1 MANERKTDIF
11 ISRLLENV
19 GIKYTPNGSD
29 NIEIQKAL
37 KTASKKG
44 TGKSGFPEFTAIVQ
58 DFVLVIE
65 NKAEQEKQ
73 ALYTDDDNTILSI
86 DTKAITDYAE
96 NGALHYANEILTKT
110 NFKKVFAFG
119 CSGDEK
125 HHIIKPLFVD
135 ATGYKLLDK
144 VENFENFSAANIE
157 QYYRE
162 QILGETPPKIL
173 ETQELLKKATE
184 LHEALRNYGQ
194 LGDKEKPLVVSAI
207 LLALADKNNFNS
219 NQLTGDNVNTDGNKI
234 FRSIETYMT
243 KVQVTPET
251 KKEKVLNQFI
261 LVKDRTILNQ
271 IDERLSKTPLKFFT
285 EFVETHILHSI
296 KANIKGDVLGNF
308 YSEFMR
314 YGGGDGQ
321 SLGVVLTPDHITELF
336 CDLVELKP
344 TDMVFD
350 PCCGTAAFL
359 IAAMHRM
366 EKMTNDPE
374 QKKHI
379 KSDQLHG
386 IEIRED
392 MFSIATTNMILRD
405 DGKSNLVPANF
416 LTKPATDLRK
426 NNFTVGFMNPPYSQA
441 KGKDTVH
448 LSEVH
453 FIEHLLNSLADG
465 ARCVVIVPQSTM
477 VGKTNEDKKIKQR
490 ILEKHSLE
498 GVITLNKETF
508 YRIGVNPCIAVFTA
522 HKAHDFK
529 KRCKFINF
537 EDDGFETRKHIG
549 ITETER
555 AKSQKAKLL
564 DCWFDR
570 ADADSKFMVKTA
582 IEATDEWLH
591 SFYYFNDEIPKEA
604 DFEKAIADYLTFE
617 FSMIMQGRD
626 YLFDSNTADE
636 KKKPEPELIPLKQKA
651 WGEFE
656 IGRLFTI
663 ENCKCSNV
671 SLLQNGNISYVGAT
685 NKNNGVL
692 KFVKPIEKMITT
704 GNCIAFICD
713 GEGSIGYAI
722 YKNEDFVGSTTVKVG
737 RNEFLNRYTASFLTT
752 IADTVRNKYNFGF
765 KRNEVHLKKEKL
777 LLPITDEGAPD
788 YAYMEAYM
796 RRIEAKL
803 LRKYVD
809 YVSLKIKALGEKGAA
824 IPLKQKEWG
833 EFYLNE
839 VFVEIQRGKRFKK
852 DDHKKG
858 IIPYVSSSALN
869 NGIDAFVGKKENI
882 RIFSNCLTIANSG
895 SIGATFYQPFSFV
908 ASDHVTKLQN
918 NDLNAFIYLFIASI
932 IKRLNEKY
940 SFNREINDARI
951 QREKLLLP
959 ITPEGAPDY
968 AYMEAYMQRIT
979 YEKLTAYLQKKL

>member
-1 MANERKTDIF
+1 MANEKKTDIF
-11 ISRLLENV
+11 ISRLLENA

-29 NIEIQKAL
+29 ITEIQKAL

-44 TGKSGFPEFTAIVQ
+44 TGKSGFPEFTAVIQ

-73 ALYTDDDNTILSI
+73 ALYTDDNNTILST

-96 NGALHYANEILTKT
+96 NGALHYANEILSKT

-125 HHIIKPLFVD
+125 HHTIKPFFVD
-135 ATGYKLLDK
+135 ATGYKLLEK
-144 VENFENFSAANIE
+144 VENFQNFNAENIE

-162 QILGETPPKIL
+162 QVLGETPPKIL
-173 ETQELLKKATE
+173 ETQELLKKAAE

-219 NQLTGDNVNTDGNKI
+219 SQLTGDNVNTDGNKI
-234 FRSIETYMT
+234 FKSIETYMT
-243 KVQVTPET
+243 KVEVTPET

-261 LVKDRTILNQ
+261 IVKDRTILNQ
-271 IDERLSKTPLKFFT
+271 IDERLNKTPLKFFT

-308 YSEFMR
+308 YGEFMR
-314 YGGGDGQ
+314 YSGGDGQ

-344 TDMVFD
+344 TDIIFD

-366 EKMTNDPE
+366 EKMTNNPE

-379 KSDQLHG
+379 KSNQLYG

-416 LTKPATDLRK
+416 LTKQATDSRK
-426 NNFTVGFMNPPYSQA
+426 NNYTVGFMNPPYSQA
-441 KGKDTVH
+441 KGKDTAH
-448 LSEVH
+448 LSEIN
-453 FIEHLLNSLADG
+453 FIEHLLDSLANG

-490 ILEKHSLE
+490 ILEKHSLD

-522 HKAHDFK
+522 HKPHDFK

-537 EDDGFETRKHIG
+537 EDDGFEIRKHIG

-570 ADADSKFMVKTA
+570 TDADSKFMVKTT
-582 IEATDEWLH
+582 IEPTDEWLH
-591 SFYYFNDEIPKEA
+591 SFYYFNDEIPKEV
-604 DFEKAIADYLTFE
+604 DFEKTIADYLTFE
-617 FSMIMQGRD
+617 FSMIMQGKS
-626 YLFDSNTADE
+626 YLFDTNPEDE
-636 KKKPEPELIPLKQKA
+636 KKKPTPELIPLNQKE

-656 IGRLFTI
+656 IGKLFEVSGTVTTHPSKLIKGGTVPRITCASTNNALDDFYKNNTTEKGGVLTVDSATI
-663 ENCKCSNV
+663 
-671 SLLQNGNISYVGAT
+671 GFISYHEYDFIAT
-685 NKNNGVL
+685 DHV
-692 KFVKPIEKMITT
+692 EK
-704 GNCIAFICD
+704 IAFPDNSKIPKH
-713 GEGSIGYAI
+713 IG
-722 YKNEDFVGSTTVKVG
+722 
-737 RNEFLNRYTASFLTT
+737 LFLTES
-752 IADTVRNKYNFGF
+752 IEFSVGKKYGYGYKFSQH
-765 KRNEVHLKKEKL
+765 RIKKQKL
-777 LLPITDEGAPD
+777 LLPITAEGAPD
-788 YAYMEAYM
+788 YAYMEAYI
-796 RRIEAKL
+796 RSIETKL
-803 LRKYVD
+803 LQKYVD
-809 YVSLKIKALGEKGAA
+809 YISLKIKALDEKGAA
-824 IPLKQKEWG
+824 IPMKQKDWG

-852 DDHKKG
+852 GDHKKG
-858 IIPYVSSSALN
+858 TIPYVSSSALN
-869 NGIDAFVGKKENI
+869 NGIDGFIDKKENI
-882 RIFSNCLTIANSG
+882 RIFTNCLTIANSG
-895 SIGATFYQPFSFV
+895 SVGATFYQPFSFV

-918 NDLNAFIYLFIASI
+918 NNLNEFIYLFIASI
-932 IKRLNEKY
+932 VKRLNEKY
-940 SFNREINDARI
+940 SFNRERNDARI

-959 ITPEGAPDY
+959 ITAEGAPDY
-968 AYMEAYMQRIT
+968 AYMEAYMQQIA
-979 YEKLTAYLQKKL
+979 YEKLTTYISKKI